1 MRSPFRLTLRTAVVL
16 ASLVLAAVLV
26 SASGC
31 RKPTREEPVPAPP
44 APAPEVRR
52 IEPLALEDALLI
64 AKDKMSEA
72 GGQWVVESARRAEDG
87 WTFQFVKTRGET
99 GVGRRAAV
107 HVEDNRRASMTPSA

>member
-1 MRSPFRLTLRTAVVL
+1 
-16 ASLVLAAVLV
+16 
-26 SASGC
+26 
-31 RKPTREEPVPAPP
+31 VPAPP
-44 APAPEVRR
+44 PPAPEVRR

-72 GGQWVVESARRAEDG
+72 GGQWVVESAQRDEDG

-107 HVEDNRRASMTPSA
+107 RVEHNRRAAMTPIA